1 MFKTLA
7 SKISKTLQG
16 LTNSEHIENSMLS
29 AISEIRSAL
38 IDADVSLQVDDD
50 FINKVKTQA
59 IGSSALKGVRQGD
72 QFTDLHDEL
81 VNTLS
86 HSQTTLKFF

>member
-16 LTNSEHIENSMLS
+16 LTNSGTINENSILS

-38 IDADVSLQVDDD
+38 IDADVSLQVVDD
-50 FINKVKTQA
+50 FINKVK
-59 IGSSALKGVRQGD
+59 IV
-72 QFTDLHDEL
+72 
-81 VNTLS
+81 
-86 HSQTTLKFF
+86 